1 MKKPSLLRSG
11 WTTGACAAAAAKAAW
26 LGLNGQG
33 FPDPVE
39 IILPRGERPNFPL
52 ARKELRD
59 GEALA
64 GVIKDAGDDPDVTHG
79 AEIIASVRHAPPG
92 SGLIFKAGEGVGRVT
107 RPGLPL
113 TIGEPAINP
122 GPRFIIAANLGM
134 IDAEV
139 AISIPGGEALAAK
152 TLNSRLG
159 ILGGLSILGT
169 TGIVRPFSQSAWIQ
183 SIHRAVDVARACDCR
198 HLAGVTGR
206 TSESS
211 AKRELG
217 LGETAIIEMGDF
229 VGALLK
235 YLRRR
240 RVEKLTIVGGFAKLA
255 KLAAGELDLHSG
267 KSRVDIARLAN
278 WAGADFAKLAG
289 EANTALAVL
298 EMAGEAG
305 VNLGDM
311 VAERALQQALWTLDN
326 GTEIAIRAIDRGG
339 RIIGRAG

>member
-1 MKKPSLLRSG
+1 LREG
-11 WTTGACAAAAAKAAW
+11 W
-26 LGLNGQG
+26 
-33 FPDPVE
+33 
-39 IILPRGERPNFPL
+39 
-52 ARKELRD
+52 
-59 GEALA
+59 ALA

-79 AEIIASVRHAPPG
+79 AEIIASVRRAPPG
-92 SGLIFKAGEGVGRVT
+92 SGIIFKAGEGVGRVT

-113 TIGEPAINP
+113 AVGEPAINP
-122 GPRFIIAANLGM
+122 GPRFIIAANLGE

-139 AISIPGGEALAAK
+139 TISIPGGEVLAAK
-152 TLNSRLG
+152 TLNARLG

-183 SIHRAVDVARACDCR
+183 SIYRAVDVGRASDCH

-206 TSESS
+206 TSETA

-217 LGETAIIEMGDF
+217 LEETAIIEMGDF

-267 KSRVDIARLAN
+267 KSRVDIGRLAK
-278 WAGADFAKLAG
+278 WAGECGANSEFLKLA
-289 EANTALAVL
+289 EKANTALGVM
-298 EMAGEAG
+298 EMAHADGVALAEA
-305 VNLGDM
+305 
-311 VAERALQQALWTLDN
+311 VAVRARNQALSVLDN
-326 GTEIAIRAIDRGG
+326 GTEIAILVTDRAG

>member
-1 MKKPSLLRSG
+1 MKKQSELRSG

-26 LGLNGQG
+26 LGLTTES

-39 IILPRGERPNFPL
+39 IILPRGEHPSFSLSRH
-52 ARKELRD
+52 ELKD
-59 GEALA
+59 GVALA

-79 AEIIASVRHAPPG
+79 AEIVASVQRASPG
-92 SGLIFKAGEGVGRVT
+92 SGLIFKAGEGVGKVT

-113 TIGEPAINP
+113 AVGEPAINP
-122 GPRFIIAANLGM
+122 GPRFIIAANLGA

-139 AISIPGGEALAAK
+139 TISIPGGEALAAK
-152 TLNSRLG
+152 TLNARLG

-183 SIHRAVDVARACDCR
+183 SIHRAVDVARACDCK

-206 TSESS
+206 TSET
-211 AKRELG
+211 AVKRELG

-240 RVEKLTIVGGFAKLA
+240 RVERLTIVGGFAKLT
-255 KLAAGELDLHSG
+255 KLATGELDLHSG
-267 KSRVDIARLAN
+267 KSRVDIARLAG
-278 WAGADFAKLAG
+278 WGGADFAKLAR
-289 EANTALAVL
+289 EANTAMAVL
-298 EMAGEAG
+298 EMAEGAG
-305 VNLGDM
+305 LNLGEI
-311 VAERALQQALWTLDN
+311 VAERARQQVLSVLDN
-326 GTEIAIRAIDRGG
+326 GTEIVILVTDRRG